1 MDLNTLEIPETITVH
16 LEFKGEKLYS
26 DGDINKPLTIELY
39 SPASDEAQDFK
50 RKVQRKTMV
59 KLKKSR
65 TNSIDMSPEEMDEQ
79 AVERLVA
86 FTASVN
92 NIELNDKKVTKAN
105 VGEVYA
111 DPRFGWIN
119 DQLTEKLGSWD
130 DFLE

>member
-26 DGDINKPLTIELY
+26 DGAIDKPLTIELY
-39 SPASDEAQDFK
+39 SPASDEAIDYK

-65 TNSIDMSPEEMDEQ
+65 TNSIDMTPEEIEEQ
-79 AVERLVA
+79 GVERLVA
-86 FTASVN
+86 FTAGVH
-92 NIELNDKKVTKAN
+92 NIELDGKKIGKSN
-105 VGEVYA
+105 ISEVYS

-119 DQLTEKLGSWD
+119 DQLNEKLGSWD